1 MVAKMTFPKRIE
13 AALNY
18 NENKVSQGKAECLY
32 AGNFLK
38 ETSAM
43 NFYNKLE
50 GFERH
55 NELNER
61 AQTKTMHVSLNFDP
75 SEKLPA
81 DQLLKI
87 AGDYMEKI
95 GFGNQPYLVYK
106 HEDAGHPHIHIVSTT
121 IRNDGSRINTH
132 NIGRNQSEKAR
143 KEIEQTYKLVR
154 AEDQKRS
161 NKQNIIPVNAEK
173 IVYGKTETKKA
184 IINVVNAVLNIY
196 HYASLPEFNAIL
208 KQFNVVADR
217 GKEEGRIY
225 KHRGLVYRVLDA
237 NGNKIGVPV
246 KASSINSQ
254 PTLARLEKLFVENEA
269 KKDLSRKAVKEKL
282 DEVLAQKPAS
292 MKELEKLLEQKRIY
306 TVRRQN
312 AEGRIYG
319 ITFVDNQH
327 KVVFNGSDLGKAYT
341 AAHLQNNIGSAA
353 SIVTERKPDTSLS
366 EKLPTALQETKEKPE
381 KNIQLQHEQ
390 TASPAHTPALDELL
404 NANKQPDFIPFQLL
418 RKKRKKKNRRL
429 GL

>member
-38 ETSAM
+38 EANAM
-43 NFYNKLE
+43 NFHNKLE

-61 AQTKTMHVSLNFDP
+61 AKTKTMHVSLNFDP
-75 SEKLPA
+75 SEKLPN
-81 DQLLKI
+81 DKLLKI

-106 HEDAGHPHIHIVSTT
+106 HEDAGHPHIHVVSTT
-121 IRNDGSRINTH
+121 IRKDGSRINTH

-154 AEDQKRS
+154 AEDQKRLT
-161 NKQNIIPVNAEK
+161 KQNIIPVNAEK
-173 IVYGKTETKKA
+173 IAYGKTETKKG
-184 IINVVNAVLNIY
+184 ITNVVNAVLNTY

-225 KHRGLVYRVLDA
+225 KHRGLVYRILDA

-254 PTLARLEKLFVENEA
+254 PTLAKLEKLFVENEA
-269 KKDLSRKAVKEKL
+269 KKELLKKTVKEKL

-312 AEGRIYG
+312 TEGRIYG

-341 AAHLQNNIGSAA
+341 AAYLQNSLGAVAA
-353 SIVTERKPDTSLS
+353 TATTKKPDISLP
-366 EKLPTALQETKEKPE
+366 EKQTTVLQETKEKSE
-381 KNIQLQHEQ
+381 KYIQLQHEQ
-390 TASPAHTPALDELL
+390 TTSLAHTPALNELL
-404 NANKQPDFIPFQLL
+404 SANKQPDFIPFQLL
-418 RKKRKKKNRRL
+418 KKKRKRKNRRL